1 MPGSTRRTTS
11 PPRPPLPPSGPPS
24 GLNFSRWTE
33 AQPLPPWPACTRST
47 AWSANSAMIDPL
59 TVIAPGASRN
69 PRHAKGGPASRPACA
84 RSFRRL
90 GRLGRARAGDDAH
103 RAATADAAE
112 LHRAG
117 HQREQRIV
125 IATANAVARMEV
137 RAALPD
143 DDLARVH
150 RLPAEALDA
159 KPLRAR
165 VTAVAAGR
173 RALLVCHCVVPYAL
187 DALDALVAL
196 VAFSMPVIRTSVY
209 FCRWP

>member
-1 MPGSTRRTTS
+1 PPFPAPSRYPPG
-11 PPRPPLPPSGPPS
+11 GPPS
-24 GLNFSRWTE
+24 
-33 AQPLPPWPACTRST
+33 PPPRQGGAAWPARLRT
-47 AWSANSAMIDPL
+47 L
-59 TVIAPGASRN
+59 V
-69 PRHAKGGPASRPACA
+69 
-84 RSFRRL
+84 RRL
-90 GRLGRARAGDDAH
+90 GRLGRARAGNDAH

-117 HQREQRIV
+117 HQREQRV
-125 IATANAVARMEV
+125 ITATADAVARVEV

-150 RLPAEALDA
+150 RLTAEALDA

-173 RALLVCHCVVPYAL
+173 RALLVCHCVVPYAF
-187 DALDALVAL
+187 DALDALAAL
-196 VAFSMPVIRTSVY
+196 DAFSMPVIRTSVY